1 MSALRLW
8 WDTARGILMTAPRE
22 HLDGVRSDVG
32 FALHTLRRQKG
43 FTAVAVLALAVGIG
57 ANTAVFTIVNGVLLQ
72 ALPYQGPERLV
83 LLFEQLP
90 NAPFKFGFSP
100 PDFEIVRDL
109 ARSYSRFAAY
119 RNVGLELSGVATP
132 ERLNGARVSPG
143 LFAVLGVGPAIG
155 RALTE
160 DDDRQ
165 DAKVAVVSHNLWTQ
179 TFGRDPSTVGG
190 AISLDGQPYTV
201 VGIMPE
207 GFVFPPRKAGLNGR
221 PADVFVPMSFT
232 RFERQAFGMLYN
244 NTVVARLASGV
255 SIEQARAELSSLVP
269 TLTDRYPPFLQA
281 FTAKLS
287 IPITPLREETVAGS
301 RRLLLVLMAA
311 VGLVLLIACAD
322 VACLILTRSAS
333 RQRELAI
340 RAALGASRIRIVRQL
355 LTEAAVLGA
364 AGSALGLLLTYWLT
378 RVLLFLAGE
387 KLPRMESIG
396 FDYRVILFAVALAL
410 ITPLAFGVV
419 PAIRAARATTGD
431 ALKETAR
438 ALRPTRRRLSLL
450 GLLVV
455 GQFAIALVLS
465 VGAGLLV
472 RSFIRLV
479 QTDPG
484 FRPAQTVRATM
495 TLPIGRYR
503 TPEQVKA
510 FYQRAIDSVR
520 AAPGVLA
527 IGAGSDL
534 PLGVRDRQAFSADPS
549 AQPIPQQSRLM
560 APTWTAG
567 SYFEALGITL
577 VRGRFFTDADGPRS
591 ERVVIINDRLAR
603 LLWPNSDPVGRRIR
617 RGLDIV
623 ENQNPWLTI
632 VGVVGDVK
640 QSGLDT
646 PAVAQMYVPL
656 AQDDAGG
663 ALLRTVNVVVRSTR
677 DPVSLIA
684 DVRGGL
690 KALDTALP
698 VLMQTL
704 EDMVAAS
711 LQPQRFGLTVMMLFA
726 GVALTLAAFGVYGVL
741 ANAVAQ
747 QTHEIGVRVALG
759 ATRASVMRLVFHRA
773 LGLMGIGLA
782 VGSAGA
788 LAATRTMAGLLF
800 EIRPTDAASFLGA
813 AACLA
818 AVALVASL
826 VPAWRAT
833 RVDPLAAL
841 RME

>member
-1 MSALRLW
+1 MRLMSRAERVFRYLLRLFP
-8 WDTARGILMTAPRE
+8 AEFRGDFGDQMAATFDDP
-22 HLDGVRSDVG
+22 G
-32 FALHTLRRQKG
+32 
-43 FTAVAVLALAVGIG
+43 
-57 ANTAVFTIVNGVLLQ
+57 
-72 ALPYQGPERLV
+72 RLV

-244 NTVVARLASGV
+244 NTFVARLASGV

-364 AGSALGLLLTYWLT
+364 AGSALGLLLAYWLT

-396 FDYRVILFAVALAL
+396 FDYRIVLFAVALAL

-431 ALKETAR
+431 ARKETAR
-438 ALRPTRRRLSLL
+438 AIRPARRRLSQR
-450 GLLVV
+450 GLLFV
-455 GQFAIALVLS
+455 GPFAIAFVTTD
-465 VGAGLLV
+465 GL
-472 RSFIRLV
+472 
-479 QTDPG
+479 
-484 FRPAQTVRATM
+484 
-495 TLPIGRYR
+495 
-503 TPEQVKA
+503 
-510 FYQRAIDSVR
+510 
-520 AAPGVLA
+520 
-527 IGAGSDL
+527 
-534 PLGVRDRQAFSADPS
+534 
-549 AQPIPQQSRLM
+549 
-560 APTWTAG
+560 
-567 SYFEALGITL
+567 
-577 VRGRFFTDADGPRS
+577 
-591 ERVVIINDRLAR
+591 
-603 LLWPNSDPVGRRIR
+603 
-617 RGLDIV
+617 
-623 ENQNPWLTI
+623 
-632 VGVVGDVK
+632 
-640 QSGLDT
+640 
-646 PAVAQMYVPL
+646 
-656 AQDDAGG
+656 
-663 ALLRTVNVVVRSTR
+663 
-677 DPVSLIA
+677 
-684 DVRGGL
+684 
-690 KALDTALP
+690 
-698 VLMQTL
+698 
-704 EDMVAAS
+704 
-711 LQPQRFGLTVMMLFA
+711 
-726 GVALTLAAFGVYGVL
+726 
-741 ANAVAQ
+741 
-747 QTHEIGVRVALG
+747 
-759 ATRASVMRLVFHRA
+759 
-773 LGLMGIGLA
+773 
-782 VGSAGA
+782 
-788 LAATRTMAGLLF
+788 
-800 EIRPTDAASFLGA
+800 
-813 AACLA
+813 
-818 AVALVASL
+818 
-826 VPAWRAT
+826 
-833 RVDPLAAL
+833 
-841 RME
+841 